1 MECTDDF
8 PGDFQRYLA
17 KDIAAGKANE
27 SDVDTAAIN
36 ILRVQIELGELDQNV
51 TYRCENPLFERF
63 YLKTITLPRQAR
75 VKLKETLRGVRYSL
89 RSVLAAG

>member
-1 MECTDDF
+1 MAVHAGNDMECTDDF

-51 TYRCENPLFERF
+51 TYRCEKPLFERF
-63 YLKTITLPRQAR
+63 LSQNDHFTKTGSGQT
-75 VKLKETLRGVRYSL
+75 
-89 RSVLAAG
+89 